1 MEKAKLLKLMKI
13 EEKIYKG
20 DIKNFK
26 KEGKGEKK
34 QVIIHM
40 KENFQTI

>member
-13 EEKIYKG
+13 EEKIYIGEILK
-20 DIKNFK
+20 ILKR
-26 KEGKGEKK
+26 KEKEKKK

-40 KENFQTI
+40 NIY